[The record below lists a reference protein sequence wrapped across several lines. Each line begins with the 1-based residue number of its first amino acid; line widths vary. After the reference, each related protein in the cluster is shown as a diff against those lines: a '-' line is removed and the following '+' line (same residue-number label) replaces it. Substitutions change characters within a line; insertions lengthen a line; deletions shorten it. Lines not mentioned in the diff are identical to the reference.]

1 MKPEQNDEIIN
12 IDPRKERQDNIRINL
27 IKNSDI
33 LMNEINEGIGNK
45 NDIQNKNK
53 IYENSK
59 GKEDEGG
66 LGYE

>member
-66 LGYE
+66 LDYE